1 MSDMQMGATDEQRP
15 FAYISV
21 FDTKFDSAFARLD
34 SLSNLMKF
42 RLTLFLCYLVAT
54 LFLSESGAGEVRS
67 TWLARDSL
75 ASKDAIATAMNLAA
89 FNNFN
94 TVYVNAWS
102 RGYPLWRSQVFS
114 NQTGLIIDPSY
125 TTRDVMAEAVAEGH
139 RVGLHVVAWME
150 YGFVGGY
157 TGYFPGTSG
166 KGKIFDVHPD
176 WVAQQQDGTEIDGSS
191 FYWMAHTRPDVQQF
205 LINLTTE
212 LVSKYDLDGVELDR
226 IRLSSL
232 AYGYDPY
239 SRSLYAAENGG
250 QQPPASTSNAA
261 WMRWRAD
268 KLNLFH
274 ANIYDAVKALYPRFI
289 VANAPSAYGSST
301 YAAYNSFCQDW
312 VWWVT
317 NNKVDSIELQCYVS
331 TPTSFSNNLRYA
343 SGQVSNHVSMINPGF
358 ALRPNNVWIANSEI
372 LKYVDVARSGG
383 FGGQSVWYHADLA
396 VSNSYPNL
404 YTNRY
409 ATPSAPDYLPAGWR
423 AHHAITPIS
432 NTTDAVRTG
441 VWVSSA
447 NQGYSGNSISAVSGA
462 LATIDYYLDV
472 PTNGI
477 YEVYAFTVVSG
488 NRAANA
494 PYICFDA
501 YENAVTNFIN
511 QTLSSNMRWIKLG
524 DVLLAP
530 GRVRIAQ
537 LSNTGVPAGQL
548 VSADALMIS
557 LNRRLSEKPTLA
569 HLDALT
575 NGQLS
580 LQLGG
585 NVGQRLR
592 IESSTNLATW
602 SPHTNVTMTGALG
615 GITVSTVNAP
625 LRFYRAALAP

>member
-1 MSDMQMGATDEQRP
+1 MQLCFKRILCCLA
-15 FAYISV
+15 A
-21 FDTKFDSAFARLD
+21 
-34 SLSNLMKF
+34 
-42 RLTLFLCYLVAT
+42 LFL
-54 LFLSESGAGEVRS
+54 LSKADAGEVRS

-75 ASKDAIATAMNLAA
+75 VSKDTIALAMNLAA
-89 FNNFN
+89 SNNFN
-94 TVYVNAWS
+94 VVYVNAWS

-114 NQTGLIIDPSY
+114 NETGLNIDPTFS
-125 TTRDVMAEAVAEGH
+125 TRDVMAEAIAEGH

-150 YGFVGGY
+150 YGFVAGW
-157 TGYFPGTSG
+157 TGWYPGTSG
-166 KGKIFDVHPD
+166 KGKIFDMHPD

-212 LVSKYDLDGVELDR
+212 LVSNYDLDGVELDR

-250 QQPPASTSNAA
+250 QQPPTNTSNAG

-274 ANIYDAVKALYPRFI
+274 ANAYDAVKALYPRFI

-312 VWWVT
+312 VWWVV

-343 SGQVSNHVSMINPGF
+343 SGQVSNHVSKISPGF
-358 ALRPNNVWIANSEI
+358 ALQPNNIWIANSEI

-409 ATPSAPDYLPAGWR
+409 ATPSAPDYLPTNWR
-423 AHHAITPIS
+423 AHRTFVQIS
-432 NTTDAVRTG
+432 NATDAVRTG
-441 VWVSSA
+441 TWVSSP
-447 NQGYSGNSISAVSGA
+447 NQGYSGNSIYAASGT
-462 LATIDYYLDV
+462 LATIDYYLNV

-488 NRAANA
+488 NRATNA
-494 PYICFDA
+494 PYVCFDA
-501 YENAVTNFIN
+501 YGNATTNRIN
-511 QTLSSNMRWIKLG
+511 QTLTANTRWIKLG
-524 DVLLAP
+524 DYLLAP
-530 GRVRIAQ
+530 GRQRVAQ
-537 LSNTGVPAGQL
+537 LSNQGVPAGQNT
-548 VSADALMIS
+548 SADALMIS
-557 LNRRLSEKPTLA
+557 LNRRLSEKPTLTHFGVA
-569 HLDALT
+569 T
-575 NGQLS
+575 NGQFPLR
-580 LQLGG
+580 LGG

-592 IESSTNLATW
+592 IESSTNLINWTAL
-602 SPHTNVTMTGALG
+602 TNITLPGALG
-615 GITVSTVNAP
+615 IVYVTTTNTP
-625 LRFYRAALAP
+625 FRFYRAALAP

>member
-1 MSDMQMGATDEQRP
+1 MQFRFKQ
-15 FAYISV
+15 F
-21 FDTKFDSAFARLD
+21 FC
-34 SLSNLMKF
+34 SLMASL
-42 RLTLFLCYLVAT
+42 A
-54 LFLSESGAGEVRS
+54 LSTAGAGEVRS

-75 ASKDAIATAMNLAA
+75 ASKDAIALAMNLAA
-89 FNNFN
+89 SNNFN
-94 TVYVNAWS
+94 VVYVNAWS

-114 NQTGLIIDPSY
+114 NETGLIIDPSY
-125 TTRDVMAEAVAEGH
+125 TTRDVMAEAIAEGH

-150 YGFVGGY
+150 YGFVVGY

-166 KGKIFDVHPD
+166 KGKIFDTHPD
-176 WVAQQQDGTEIDGSS
+176 WVAQQQDGTEMDGSS

-250 QQPPASTSNAA
+250 QQPPANTSNAA

-274 ANIYDAVKALYPRFI
+274 ANIYDAVKAMYPRFI

-312 VWWVT
+312 VWWLA
-317 NNKVDSIELQCYVS
+317 NGKVDSIELQCYVS
-331 TPTSFSNNLRYA
+331 TPTAFSNNLRYA
-343 SGQVSNHVSMINPGF
+343 SGQVSNHVSKISPGF

-383 FGGQSVWYHADLA
+383 FGGQSVWYHADLT

-404 YTNRY
+404 HTNRY
-409 ATPSAPDYLPAGWR
+409 AAPSAPGYLPADWR
-423 AHHAITPIS
+423 AHHVITAIS
-432 NTTDAVRTG
+432 NTADAVRTG
-441 VWVSSA
+441 TWTTSA
-447 NQGYSGNSISAVSGA
+447 NAGYSGSSLYAASGA
-462 LATIDYYLDV
+462 LATIDYYVNV

-488 NRAANA
+488 NRATNA
-494 PYICFDA
+494 PYACFDA
-501 YENAVTNFIN
+501 YGNAVTNVIN
-511 QTLSSNMRWIKLG
+511 QTLSSNTRWIKVA

-530 GRVRIAQ
+530 GRRRVAQ
-537 LSNTGVPAGQL
+537 LSNLGVPSPQL
-548 VSADALMIS
+548 TSADAVMIS
-557 LNRRLSEKPTLA
+557 LNRRLSEKPTLT
-569 HLDALT
+569 HLGVVT
-575 NGQLS
+575 NGQFPLR
-580 LQLGG
+580 LGG

-592 IESSTNLATW
+592 IESSTNLVNWT
-602 SPHTNVTMTGALG
+602 SHTNVTMPGALG
-615 GITVSTVNAP
+615 DVTVAATNAP